1 MKINVWLFC
10 WLVGLSA
17 AAQDKDG
24 FELVKK
30 DGTISVFERWITYP
44 NSNPPFKAREVKGE
58 FYYNNSIYAG
68 LHLVQDEEKI
78 SKWQSH
84 VSKFEVY
91 RQADSTEWHEY
102 SYHDIPWP
110 VSDQDHYLEY
120 TLAVMSPTKLLVTFK
135 SVVDATRAPVDE
147 DVSRMELS
155 GSWTWEEIAPNRTKV
170 TYIILSKP
178 NGLPKWLT
186 DPIIRGNIM
195 TTIREYIEVLEGKR

>member
-1 MKINVWLFC
+1 MKINVLLFC
-10 WLVGLSA
+10 CLVGLSA
-17 AAQDKDG
+17 TAQESDG

-30 DGTISVFERWITYP
+30 DGTTSVFERWITYP

-68 LHLVQDEEKI
+68 LHLVQNEEKI

-91 RQADSTEWHEY
+91 LQADSTEWHEY

-110 VSDQDHYLEY
+110 VSDQDHYLVY
-120 TLAVMSPTKLLVTFK
+120 TLSVISPTKLFVTFK
-135 SVVDATRAPVDE
+135 SAVDATRAPVE
-147 DVSRMELS
+147 DGVSRMELS
-155 GSWTWEEIAPNRTKV
+155 GSWTWEEIAPNRTKA